1 MIYLTAL
8 SKVLPVLLLILLGAF
23 FRRTGFLSQAAVA
36 GMKKL
41 VVNVTLPAALF
52 LAFAGMTL
60 EGRHLVLVAI
70 VFLLCVL
77 ALLLA
82 RALWPRLGFRSAY
95 TPALMTGFEAG
106 MMGYAIYA
114 AVYGAGNLFKFA
126 VVDLGQVLF
135 VFFVLVPWVTQL
147 STGSLS
153 LRATVV
159 GFIKTPVIAGI
170 FLGILVNQLGLV
182 APLRGWPPTDAVF
195 RTAEMLGAITTPLI
209 ASVIGYEVRLQRG
222 ALAMPARATA
232 LRLLLW
238 APIGLL
244 LIVLV
249 VNTLLDGDPLFR
261 AAVMTMFVLPAPFV
275 APLFMGA
282 APEEERTFVV
292 NSLSLM
298 TLVTLVAFTIVAVA
312 FPA

>member
-8 SKVLPVLLLILLGAF
+8 SKVLPALLLILLGAF

-147 STGSLS
+147 STGTLS
-153 LRATVV
+153 LRDTVL

-298 TLVTLVAFTIVAVA
+298 TLVTLVAFTIVAVV

>member
-298 TLVTLVAFTIVAVA
+298 TLFTLVAFTIVAVA

>member
-147 STGSLS
+147 STGTMS
-153 LRATVV
+153 LRDTVL

>member
-147 STGSLS
+147 STGTLS
-153 LRATVV
+153 LRDTVL

-298 TLVTLVAFTIVAVA
+298 TLFTLVAFTIVAVA

>member
-147 STGSLS
+147 STGTLS
-153 LRATVV
+153 LRDTVL

>member
-147 STGSLS
+147 STGTLS
-153 LRATVV
+153 LRDTVL

-298 TLVTLVAFTIVAVA
+298 TLVTLVAFTIVAVV

>member
-298 TLVTLVAFTIVAVA
+298 TLVTLVAFTIVAVV

>member
-147 STGSLS
+147 STGTLS
-153 LRATVV
+153 LRDTVL

-195 RTAEMLGAITTPLI
+195 RTAEMLGAVTTPLI

>member
-147 STGSLS
+147 STGTMS
-153 LRATVV
+153 LRDTVL

-298 TLVTLVAFTIVAVA
+298 TLFTLVAFTIVAVA